1 LTAPRA
7 AEILGETLPDDPMA
21 DVLTVM
27 TGQGVV
33 TLGSNSL
40 PSGAKKKD

>member
-1 LTAPRA
+1 M
-7 AEILGETLPDDPMA
+7 GETLPDDPMA
-21 DVLTVM
+21 DVLTVT

-40 PSGAKKKD
+40 SSEEQKKSN